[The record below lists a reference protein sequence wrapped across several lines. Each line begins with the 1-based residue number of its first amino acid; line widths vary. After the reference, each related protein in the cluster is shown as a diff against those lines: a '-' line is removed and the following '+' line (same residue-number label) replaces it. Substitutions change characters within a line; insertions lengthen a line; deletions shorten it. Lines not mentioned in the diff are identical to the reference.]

1 MLSIYLNKLKRRVNA
16 RPTRS
21 GAVRQDKWRWAYF
34 AALV

>member
-1 MLSIYLNKLKRRVNA
+1 VNA